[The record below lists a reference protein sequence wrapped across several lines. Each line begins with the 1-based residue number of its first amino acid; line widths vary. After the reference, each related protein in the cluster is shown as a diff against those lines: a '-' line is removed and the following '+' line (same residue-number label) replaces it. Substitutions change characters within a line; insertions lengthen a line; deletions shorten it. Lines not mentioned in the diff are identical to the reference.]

1 MEPRRSNA
9 SSPDRAAAL
18 AQYRRRARIYDLEL
32 ALLEP
37 VRRRAVS
44 LLSPSPGATVLDVGC
59 GTGLS
64 FELLQSALG
73 PGGHIVGIEQSPEM
87 IEQARRRVDE
97 HRWRNVR
104 LVNAPVE
111 EAAIRARADAALF
124 HFTHDILRAPG
135 AVANVVAHLKP
146 GARVVACGLQWSRRW
161 ALPVNLAVLAAA
173 RHSVSTLEGLRA
185 PWSHLA
191 DRLGPLRVETTMLGA
206 VFIASGTLAR
216 RR

>member
-1 MEPRRSNA
+1 MSARR
-9 SSPDRAAAL
+9 PDRSAAL
-18 AQYRRRARIYDLEL
+18 AQYRRRAGVYDLEL
-32 ALLEP
+32 YLFEP
-37 VRRRAVS
+37 IRHRAIERLGLARGDV
-44 LLSPSPGATVLDVGC
+44 VIDVGC

-64 FELLQSALG
+64 FEQLIARVG
-73 PGGHIVGIEQSPEM
+73 DGGRVIGIEQSPEM

>member
-1 MEPRRSNA
+1 MSARR
-9 SSPDRAAAL
+9 PDRSAAL
-18 AQYRRRARIYDLEL
+18 AQYRRRAGVYDLEL
-32 ALLEP
+32 YLFEP
-37 VRRRAVS
+37 IRRRAIERLGLARGDV
-44 LLSPSPGATVLDVGC
+44 VIDVGC

-64 FELLQSALG
+64 FEQLVARVG
-73 PGGHIVGIEQSPEM
+73 DGGRVIGIEQSPEM

-124 HFTHDILRAPG
+124 HFTHDVLRAPG

>member
-1 MEPRRSNA
+1 MSARR
-9 SSPDRAAAL
+9 PDRSAAL
-18 AQYRRRARIYDLEL
+18 AQYRRRAGVYDLEL
-32 ALLEP
+32 FLFEP
-37 VRRRAVS
+37 IRRRAIERLGLARGDV
-44 LLSPSPGATVLDVGC
+44 VIDVGC

-64 FELLQSALG
+64 FEQLVARVG
-73 PGGHIVGIEQSPEM
+73 DGGRVIGIEQSPEM

-97 HRWRNVR
+97 HRWRNVQ

-111 EAAIRARADAALF
+111 EAAIRRRADAALF
-124 HFTHDILRAPG
+124 HFTHDILRAPR

-146 GARVVACGLQWSRRW
+146 GARVVACGLQWGRRW

-191 DRLGPLRVETTMLGA
+191 DRLGPLRIETTMLGA
-206 VFIASGTLAR
+206 VFIASGTLAPR
-216 RR
+216 R

>member
-1 MEPRRSNA
+1 MSARR
-9 SSPDRAAAL
+9 PDRSAAL
-18 AQYRRRARIYDLEL
+18 AQYRRRAGVYDLEL
-32 ALLEP
+32 YLFEP
-37 VRRRAVS
+37 IRRRAIERLGLARGDV
-44 LLSPSPGATVLDVGC
+44 VIDVGC

-64 FELLQSALG
+64 FEQLIARVG
-73 PGGHIVGIEQSPEM
+73 DGGRVIGIEQSPEM

-173 RHSVSTLEGLRA
+173 RHSVSTLEGLRS